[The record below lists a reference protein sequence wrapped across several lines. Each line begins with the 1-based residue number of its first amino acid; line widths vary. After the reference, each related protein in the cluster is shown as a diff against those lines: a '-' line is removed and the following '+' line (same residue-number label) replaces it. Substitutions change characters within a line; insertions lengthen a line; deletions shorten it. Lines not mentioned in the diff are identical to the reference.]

1 MQSRVLV
8 TCLIAVSL
16 LSGCAY
22 EGVVVDKRSRPLPFP
37 ESLGVDGMYTFK
49 LRNHAGEVHSQMV
62 TAYVF
67 YNYRVGDYFNDL
79 QPPPVQSGKEMRG
92 PMYRVNPELQE
103 PPIPFGPE
111 PMRTR
116 RPTGQPYHPVRTT
129 NLHHS
134 TNKRGA
140 KVATTATKKHHRHTS
155 KLAASPRKAHRSPNA

>member
-1 MQSRVLV
+1 MQSRVLL
-8 TCLIAVSL
+8 TYLIAVSL

-92 PMYRVNPELQE
+92 PMYRANPELQE
-103 PPIPFGPE
+103 PPIPLGPE

-129 NLHHS
+129 SVHHS
-134 TNKRGA
+134 SKHGA
-140 KVATTATKKHHRHTS
+140 KVAKTTTKKHRPHVSKVAATHRKT
-155 KLAASPRKAHRSPNA
+155 HRSPNA

>member
-8 TCLIAVSL
+8 ICLIAVSL

-37 ESLGVDGMYTFK
+37 ESLGVDGMYSFK

-79 QPPPVQSGKEMRG
+79 QPSPVQSGKEMRG
-92 PMYRVNPELQE
+92 PMYRANPELQE
-103 PPIPFGPE
+103 PPMPFGPG
-111 PMRTR
+111 TD
-116 RPTGQPYHPVRTT
+116 
-129 NLHHS
+129 
-134 TNKRGA
+134 
-140 KVATTATKKHHRHTS
+140 
-155 KLAASPRKAHRSPNA
+155 AHA